1 MIRRVHGKA
10 EFAAG
15 DDVGSMIF
23 VGTLQHDRFAVDD
36 GLDAR
41 VSRERAKPVGGLAK
55 IDSERPSLTKGRD
68 RSHEH

>member
-1 MIRRVHGKA
+1 
-10 EFAAG
+10 
-15 DDVGSMIF
+15 MIF